1 MTEMIDRSDLERLK
15 EWLAPKGQKIVVV
28 AHTNPDG
35 DAIGSALAW
44 RKLLVK
50 MGHEVCC
57 AVPNR
62 YPSFLG
68 WMSEVEHLAVFRED
82 TEGEVARFIA
92 KADLIF
98 CLDFN
103 QIGRLEGMSEAIAA
117 NTKAR
122 RILID
127 HHLNPPAIYDLQF
140 SVPDASSTSF
150 LIYNIIVAIAGEEAV
165 DYAMAELLYVGM
177 MTDTGNFS
185 FSNLSPELYRAVAVL
200 AERGI
205 DIPAIHNQVYNSF
218 SEGRIRLL
226 GYALNRKMEIM
237 QPYGAAYISLTENE
251 LRRFRFQV
259 GDSEGFVNFPLAIKE
274 ISMSAMFLE
283 TKNFI
288 RVSLR
293 SRGVVDVNV
302 FARRYFEG
310 GGHKNAAGGK
320 SFLSMPQTIEKFRAA
335 VEEFFGAPQGE
346 K

>member
-1 MTEMIDRSDLERLK
+1 MIDRNELERLK
-15 EWLAPKGQKIVVV
+15 ELIVPGGRKIAVV

-44 RKLLVK
+44 RRLLVS

-62 YPSFLG
+62 HPSFLN
-68 WMSEVEHLAVFRED
+68 WMTDIGHLRIFRED
-82 TEGEVARFIA
+82 ADGQVARFIEE
-92 KADLIF
+92 ADLIF

-103 QIGRLEGMSEAIAA
+103 QIERLEGMSASIAA
-117 NTKAR
+117 NTHAR
-122 RILID
+122 RVLID

-140 SVPDASSTSF
+140 SSPAASSTSF
-150 LIYNIIVAIAGEEAV
+150 LIYNIIVALAGEEAV
-165 DYAMAELLYVGM
+165 DYAMAESLYVGM

-185 FSNLSPELYRAVAVL
+185 FSTLSPELYRAVAVL
-200 AERGI
+200 VERGI
-205 DIPAIHNQVYNSF
+205 DVPAIHNNVYNSF

-226 GYALNRKMEIM
+226 GYALHRKMEVVH
-237 QPYGAAYISLTENE
+237 PYAVAYISLTENE
-251 LRRFRFQV
+251 LRRFKFQV

-293 SRGVVDVNV
+293 SRGDVDVNV

-320 SFLSMPQTIEKFRAA
+320 SFEPMPQTIEKFRAA
-335 VEEFFGAPQGE
+335 VEEFFGG
-346 K
+346 KK

>member
-1 MTEMIDRSDLERLK
+1 MIDPNELERLK
-15 EWLAPKGQKIVVV
+15 ELIVPGGRKIAVV

-44 RKLLVK
+44 RRLLVS

-62 YPSFLG
+62 HPSFLN
-68 WMSEVEHLAVFRED
+68 WMTDIEHLRIFRED
-82 TEGEVARFIA
+82 ADGEVARFIEE
-92 KADLIF
+92 ADLIF

-103 QIGRLEGMSEAIAA
+103 QIERLEGMSASIAA
-117 NTKAR
+117 NTHAR
-122 RILID
+122 RVLID

-140 SVPDASSTSF
+140 SVPAASSTSF
-150 LIYNIIVAIAGEEAV
+150 LIYNIIVALAGEEAV
-165 DYAMAELLYVGM
+165 DYAMAESLYVGM

-200 AERGI
+200 VERGI
-205 DIPAIHNQVYNSF
+205 DVPAIHNNVYNSF

-226 GYALNRKMEIM
+226 GYALHRKMEVM
-237 QPYGAAYISLTENE
+237 HPYGVAYISLTEKE
-251 LRRFRFQV
+251 LHRFKFQV
-259 GDSEGFVNFPLAIKE
+259 GDSEGFVNFPLSIKE

-293 SRGVVDVNV
+293 SRGNVDVNV

-320 SFLSMPQTIEKFRAA
+320 SFVPMPQTIEKFRAA
-335 VEEFFGAPQGE
+335 VEEFFRE
-346 K
+346 KA